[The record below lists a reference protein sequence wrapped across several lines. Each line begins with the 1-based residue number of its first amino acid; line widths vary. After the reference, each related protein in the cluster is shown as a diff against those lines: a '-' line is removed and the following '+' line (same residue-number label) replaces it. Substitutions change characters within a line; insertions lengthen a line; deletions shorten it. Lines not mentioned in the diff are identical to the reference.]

1 MTLLAQ
7 CPASGARQGG
17 NFPAMPHP
25 RKFRFG
31 IQLSTA
37 PTGQDWMALA
47 RKAEDLGYSTL
58 FVPDHFGEQLAPIP
72 ALMAAADATTDLR
85 LGALVLDNDYR
96 HPVVLAKEIATLD
109 VLSNGRIEF
118 GIGAG
123 WMTTDYE
130 QSGIPKD
137 RDGVRIDRM
146 VEALEIYRGAWAEGS
161 FNFKGEHYT
170 ITDYDGL
177 PKPLQQPSPPILIG
191 GGGPRVLRIAAQHA
205 DIVGINPRL
214 TAGEVNAEAAQDARA
229 EMVDQKVQWVK
240 DAAGDRFDELELN
253 ILVFFST
260 VTDDARGM
268 AEGLAGAFSV
278 STDEVLEVPY
288 AWFGTVDAICDKLRA
303 ARERWNISYF
313 VVQGDAMEGMAPV
326 VAALAGT

>member
-1 MTLLAQ
+1 MAH
-7 CPASGARQGG
+7 S
-17 NFPAMPHP
+17 

-31 IQLSTA
+31 IQLSSA
-37 PTGQDWMALA
+37 ANAQDWAGLA
-47 RKAEDLGYSTL
+47 KKAEDLGYSTI
-58 FVPDHFGEQLAPIP
+58 FMPDHFGDQLAPVP

-85 LGALVLDNDYR
+85 IGALVFDNDFR
-96 HPVVLAKEIATLD
+96 HPVVLAKEVATLD
-109 VLSNGRIEF
+109 VLSGGRVEF

-146 VEALEIYRGAWAEGS
+146 VEAIEIFRGTWTEGP

-170 ITDYDGL
+170 ITDYDGT
-177 PKPLQQPSPPILIG
+177 PKPLQRPNPPILIG
-191 GGGPRVLRIAAQHA
+191 GGGPKVLRIAAQQA

-214 TAGEVNAEAAQDARA
+214 TAGEVNADAGRDARA

-240 DAAGDRFDELELN
+240 DAAGDRFDDLELN

-260 VTDDARGM
+260 ITDDARGM

-278 STDEVLEVPY
+278 TPDEVLEVPY
-288 AWFGTVDAICDKLRA
+288 AWFGTVDEICDKLRA
-303 ARERWNISYF
+303 ARDRWGTSYF
-313 VVQGDAMEGMAPV
+313 VLQGDVMESMAPV
-326 VAALAGT
+326 VTELAGT

>member
-1 MTLLAQ
+1 
-7 CPASGARQGG
+7 
-17 NFPAMPHP
+17 MPHP

-37 PTGQDWMALA
+37 PSGREWAALA

-58 FVPDHFGEQLAPIP
+58 FMPDHFGEQLAPVP
-72 ALMAAADATTDLR
+72 ALMAAADATNDLR
-85 LGALVLDNDYR
+85 LGALVFDNDFK

-109 VLSNGRIEF
+109 VLSAGRIEF

-123 WMTTDYE
+123 WLTTDYE
-130 QSGIPKD
+130 QSGIPKE

-146 VEALEIYRGAWAEGS
+146 VEAVEVFRGAWAEGS
-161 FNFKGEHYT
+161 FSFTGEHYR
-170 ITDYDGL
+170 ITDYNAM
-177 PKPLQQPSPPILIG
+177 PKPLQQPNPPILIG
-191 GGGPRVLRIAAQHA
+191 GGGPKVLRIAAQQA

-214 TAGEVNAEAAQDARA
+214 TAGAVTADAGQDARA
-229 EMVDQKVQWVK
+229 EMVDKKVQWVK
-240 DAAGDRFDELELN
+240 DAAGDRYDELEFN

-278 STDEVLEVPY
+278 TPDEVLEVPY
-288 AWFGTVDAICDKLRA
+288 AWFGTVDEICDKLRA
-303 ARERWNISYF
+303 VRERWGVSYF
-313 VVQGDAMEGMAPV
+313 VLQGDSMEPMAPV
-326 VAALAGT
+326 VAELAGT